1 MQVNLIELRLKIDSL
16 KKEREAMLHTLKKNA
31 VNTAIKEL
39 NGVTE
44 VLEQSEYPLETSI
57 ASVEELSKAIA
68 QYSAIL
74 SKANST
80 VKLNVDCLDQ
90 DATIQDGLCYLKEFR
105 GLLLKITDVLDTCKE
120 SKTRKSDGTY
130 GTVASSYYQ
139 LITLNYDKE
148 GLVDY
153 KRELEQRLDKI
164 EVAIQAA
171 NTTCVV
177 TIMDILR
184 VRPEKRENIEL

>member
-16 KKEREAMLHTLKKNA
+16 KKEREAILHTLKKNA

-57 ASVEELSKAIA
+57 ALVEELSKAIA
-68 QYSAIL
+68 QYSSIL

-80 VKLNVDCLDQ
+80 VRLNVDCLDQ

-105 GLLLKITDVLDTCKE
+105 GLLQKVTDVLDTCKE

-148 GLVDY
+148 GLGDY

-177 TIMDILR
+177 TIRDILR